1 MEDTMDNF
9 LDGIAER
16 FKIIRKES
24 GLSQKDFA
32 ELLGLPNTTYWDW
45 ESKNKKTK
53 DLDLLLKIADY
64 LEDEFFISRVWFLFN
79 EGNMRTFNEKDEEE
93 SLIQ

>member
-9 LDGIAER
+9 LNGIGER
-16 FKIIRKES
+16 FKAIRKES

-45 ESKNKKTK
+45 ESENKKTK

-64 LEDEFFISRVWFLFN
+64 LEDEFFISRVWFLFDQ
-79 EGNMRTFNEKDEEE
+79 GNMHTFNEEKEEE
-93 SLIQ
+93 SLVQ